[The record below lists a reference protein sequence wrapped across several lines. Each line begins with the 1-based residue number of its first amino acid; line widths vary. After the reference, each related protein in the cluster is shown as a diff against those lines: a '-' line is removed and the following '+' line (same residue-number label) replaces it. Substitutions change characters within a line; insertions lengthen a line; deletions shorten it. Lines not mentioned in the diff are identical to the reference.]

1 MFNKKN
7 ISMKKIMF
15 LLMLGFTLQA
25 SAQIKEVTIQASGLT
40 CSMCSKS
47 IYKSLTAVAFVQE
60 VKSDIKN
67 SAFVISFKD
76 SMQVDLDVLQKA
88 VTNAG
93 FSVAS
98 CKAVVSFT
106 NQPIKNDAHIEQ
118 GGKTWHFL
126 NVQSQTLNG
135 TKTVVLVDKNFVT
148 TKEFKKYS
156 KFTTMKCY
164 ETGVMESCCTKL
176 NSNAGK
182 RIYHVTII

>member
-1 MFNKKN
+1 
-7 ISMKKIMF
+7 MKKIYLVIFIF
-15 LLMLGFTLQA
+15 LSIQA

-47 IYKSLTAVAFVQE
+47 IYKSLTAVSFVKD

-76 SMQVDLDVLQKA
+76 STLVDLDALKKA
-88 VTNAG
+88 VTDAG

-98 CKAVVSFT
+98 FKAVVNFT
-106 NQPIKNDAHIEQ
+106 NQSIKNDAHIEQ
-118 GGKTWHFL
+118 AGKTWHFL

-135 TKTVVLVDKNFVT
+135 TKTVVLVDKSFVT
-148 TKEFKKYS
+148 AKDFKKYS

-164 ETGVMESCCTKL
+164 ETGVMESCCTKSS
-176 NSNAGK
+176 SNASK

>member
-1 MFNKKN
+1 
-7 ISMKKIMF
+7 MKKMIF
-15 LLMLGFTLQA
+15 LFFLGFASQA

-40 CSMCSKS
+40 CSMCSKA
-47 IYKSLTAVAFVQE
+47 IYKSLSAVAFVKQ
-60 VKSDIKN
+60 VNSDIKN

-76 SMQVDLDVLQKA
+76 STQVDLDVLKKA
-88 VTNAG
+88 VTDAG

-98 CKAVVSFT
+98 FKAIINFT
-106 NQPIKNDAHIEQ
+106 NQSIKNDAHIEQ
-118 GGKTWHFL
+118 AGKTWHFL

-148 TKEFKKYS
+148 AKEFKKYS

-164 ETGVMESCCTKL
+164 ETGVMESCCTKP
-176 NSNAGK
+176 STNAVK